1 MRRVDHLIAGLD
13 EAPKRPV
20 QVPLAL
26 WTGIELGLLDQQD
39 DAGDLRLAAGF
50 QRLADG
56 GLSQRAIGGRP
67 AEDVGG
73 GRFSR
78 GDEFLGARRRGQVED
93 RGRGRFGGTDH
104 VRRNSV
110 DPQPRAVRHPCLE
123 GDLTAAAA
131 QAVVG
136 LHRHCGI
143 EHRPQGGE

>member
-26 WTGIELGLLDQQD
+26 WTEIEFGLLDQQD

-67 AEDVGG
+67 AEDVGELPG
-73 GRFSR
+73 LGLA
-78 GDEFLGARRRGQVED
+78 DE
-93 RGRGRFGGTDH
+93 
-104 VRRNSV
+104 
-110 DPQPRAVRHPCLE
+110 RAQRLE
-123 GDLTAAAA
+123 HQAAVLDAPVA
-131 QAVVG
+131 LADE
-136 LHRHCGI
+136 L
-143 EHRPQGGE
+143 